1 MRARSVARGEILLEQ
16 GSPSRTLFIVNFG
29 LFDVRNS
36 DNTQNVAQIG
46 AGQLIGEIGFF
57 ADLPRT
63 AFVIAARDSEVLEIS
78 RSAFDELT
86 ARFPML
92 QRAISQSF
100 ARRLARLAGIVGG
113 GENAGQRNPLR
124 VTAIIGAGS
133 GGVPQAFIE
142 RLRKISIFGD
152 QSCFLTSAD
161 AKTHFGTQRPDRYA
175 IANWLCALERNH
187 EHLICVADDNLS
199 NWTQTSLRS
208 ADQLF
213 IIADDLPGD
222 LAPIETFASEIF
234 PSTRRHLVR
243 LHAHRSS
250 TVQSTKSWLR
260 RRDVLMVHHVS
271 MEDGEDFNSLARF
284 VTGRAIGF
292 VGGAGAAFGPA
303 HIGILKAFREIGI
316 AFDICGGSSI
326 GAFVAAAFSMLRK
339 PDEID
344 ADIHEIFVR
353 RRAMERRTWPRYGL
367 LDHTV
372 FDHAL
377 QEQFGSTRIED
388 VWRPYFAVATDLSTN
403 EMRVMRTGPIWQAI
417 RASCAVPG
425 ALPPFFDE
433 DGHMLVDGGII
444 DNVPI
449 AAIKSLKAGPNLVID
464 LRPVSRRIYHVNYQS
479 IPGRWR
485 LLAQM
490 LNPISRKKFPRCPN
504 PARVALMCMF
514 ANLHGKTAASSAS
527 DLVLRLPPF
536 SGSALANFERH
547 RDVSAAAYR
556 WALKTIDDL
565 RAQGNS
571 AFAAMERLSSS
582 Q

>member
-1 MRARSVARGEILLEQ
+1 
-16 GSPSRTLFIVNFG
+16 
-29 LFDVRNS
+29 
-36 DNTQNVAQIG
+36 
-46 AGQLIGEIGFF
+46 
-57 ADLPRT
+57 
-63 AFVIAARDSEVLEIS
+63 
-78 RSAFDELT
+78 
-86 ARFPML
+86 
-92 QRAISQSF
+92 
-100 ARRLARLAGIVGG
+100 
-113 GENAGQRNPLR
+113 
-124 VTAIIGAGS
+124 
-133 GGVPQAFIE
+133 
-142 RLRKISIFGD
+142 
-152 QSCFLTSAD
+152 
-161 AKTHFGTQRPDRYA
+161 
-175 IANWLCALERNH
+175 
-187 EHLICVADDNLS
+187 
-199 NWTQTSLRS
+199 
-208 ADQLF
+208 
-213 IIADDLPGD
+213 
-222 LAPIETFASEIF
+222 
-234 PSTRRHLVR
+234 
-243 LHAHRSS
+243 
-250 TVQSTKSWLR
+250 
-260 RRDVLMVHHVS
+260 

-417 RASCAVPG
+417 RPHALYPALCRLFRRGWAYAGRWRDHRQCTDRRNKVPEG
-425 ALPPFFDE
+425 RTE
-433 DGHMLVDGGII
+433 
-444 DNVPI
+444 
-449 AAIKSLKAGPNLVID
+449 SLID